1 MRGGGG
7 QHGAMAM
14 AMAMGSGHVT
24 AETVSWRRRAGLS
37 RVLLYNALS
46 VAGIDTKSDVE
57 CTVDLSAV
65 VRAVSY
71 KAAQEPRAGPCL
83 AMLHTRARAIPS
95 SLVAGRTAVSW
106 LWRSMVR
113 EMEMWSLVAMSCM
126 SIFSEWDTILLG
138 SQDPGSCFSISV
150 PYVLSCMLLG
160 YFSYRLEG
168 VC

>member
-46 VAGIDTKSDVE
+46 VAGIDTKS
-57 CTVDLSAV
+57 
-65 VRAVSY
+65 
-71 KAAQEPRAGPCL
+71 AGPCL